1 MLTKPQAFYDN
12 IHKQALGY
20 QNPFHVKKAQQIK
33 PTLYDGNVMSDKHV
47 AMPVIDNEETL
58 ILEDE
63 SRLKIKPSD
72 ALPIKIEASKELPKI
87 SLVNESLKKLKFHL
101 CQLNQD
107 IFQKNESCNNQNAL
121 KILEFFENN
130 NLKAQLQDKDST
142 ICKLKDIIKS
152 KREKSK
158 EENVKYAY
166 CDIETKNV
174 ELENSVV
181 KLISENEHLCNE
193 INHVK
198 QVFKEQFDLIKKT
211 RVRTKEH
218 SDSLIDK
225 LNLKSAENED
235 LKAQIQDKTIDSE
248 PDCFYRYEYGSR
260 TDRCGMGGAI
270 GGESDLD
277 VCWGRMLVSKMGG
290 YNAYRCR
297 ESGCSRCSSES
308 GCFKILVIEMGIFGV
323 FRIFG
328 MEMFVAARAG
338 GQTKEKDVA
347 YLQTQLLSVKIGRSR
362 KYNSKLKR
370 LIDQRTLQQFLIEI
384 EERQCKTVFLYC
396 ICIASIDIGT
406 QTVNS
411 PVYDFR
417 RIS

>member
-1 MLTKPQAFYDN
+1 
-12 IHKQALGY
+12 
-20 QNPFHVKKAQQIK
+20 
-33 PTLYDGNVMSDKHV
+33 
-47 AMPVIDNEETL
+47 
-58 ILEDE
+58 
-63 SRLKIKPSD
+63 
-72 ALPIKIEASKELPKI
+72 
-87 SLVNESLKKLKFHL
+87 
-101 CQLNQD
+101 
-107 IFQKNESCNNQNAL
+107 
-121 KILEFFENN
+121 
-130 NLKAQLQDKDST
+130 
-142 ICKLKDIIKS
+142 
-152 KREKSK
+152 
-158 EENVKYAY
+158 
-166 CDIETKNV
+166 
-174 ELENSVV
+174 
-181 KLISENEHLCNE
+181 
-193 INHVK
+193 
-198 QVFKEQFDLIKKT
+198 
-211 RVRTKEH
+211 
-218 SDSLIDK
+218 
-225 LNLKSAENED
+225 
-235 LKAQIQDKTIDSE
+235 
-248 PDCFYRYEYGSR
+248 
-260 TDRCGMGGAI
+260 MGGAI